1 LSVVA
6 ATTSAASIC
15 CSAWLRVLG
24 AEDAL
29 ESARSDFQQLKGE
42 RASALARE
50 LRAPVFS
57 MDWQMGA
64 LVPFGVLRK
73 DNLEPL
79 SELMVAALRAAER
92 RRLSEI
98 AGALDAAFV
107 GVECQCSDGQVHR
120 SRVKGRARG
129 IPGWPARSPGST
141 CSGCASAGE
150 PWPEPH
156 LVVDSA
162 VEPPDKVVRRVLAA
176 VQVER

>member
-1 LSVVA
+1 MLLGM
-6 ATTSAASIC
+6 
-15 CSAWLRVLG
+15 LRVLG

-79 SELMVAALRAAER
+79 SELMWPRSAPVNDAGSARSRAR
-92 RRLSEI
+92 STPRLS
-98 AGALDAAFV
+98 AW
-107 GVECQCSDGQVHR
+107 S
-120 SRVKGRARG
+120 
-129 IPGWPARSPGST
+129 
-141 CSGCASAGE
+141 ASART
-150 PWPEPH
+150 
-156 LVVDSA
+156 DRFT
-162 VEPPDKVVRRVLAA
+162 VRG
-176 VQVER
+176 